1 MSGGGP
7 RKEQQK
13 LFAFLGGASTGVG
26 DGGSAQRTIGPRARR
41 EMEDAVTALANKY
54 FAGLFQVQDTKKV
67 GAPSKD
73 RIERERAVGVL
84 SKAFC
89 GWYFDKHDMVTRD
102 VVEGKANRAKLTE
115 EVQEWWGGSKEAEEL
130 RKDNNWSAG
139 PQPQVRVDIRSSA
152 ASGAYL
158 CAEEHSQQQEGDGES
173 PEEVE
178 ARKYGYESGGT
189 IQILMQAALHKWGK
203 QGVKGGEHLGW
214 RTPEEWIQ
222 EVGLYHL
229 YPHGQLVFDGS
240 LLVRG

>member
-41 EMEDAVTALANKY
+41 EMEDAVTSLANKY

-89 GWYFDKHDMVTRD
+89 GWHFASTTKRAN
-102 VVEGKANRAKLTE
+102 KA
-115 EVQEWWGGSKEAEEL
+115 
-130 RKDNNWSAG
+130 
-139 PQPQVRVDIRSSA
+139 QPQSNPSTDLPWFGRLYYQKQKLFKTRNSLISI
-152 ASGAYL
+152 
-158 CAEEHSQQQEGDGES
+158 S
-173 PEEVE
+173 P
-178 ARKYGYESGGT
+178 S
-189 IQILMQAALHKWGK
+189 H
-203 QGVKGGEHLGW
+203 
-214 RTPEEWIQ
+214 
-222 EVGLYHL
+222 
-229 YPHGQLVFDGS
+229 
-240 LLVRG
+240 